1 MTAGLPPIL
10 RYLALLALASAAL
23 AATAPAPKAAPKAAI
38 KPPPAT
44 ATHLTKWEDFRIL
57 TDRNIFDRYRRPP
70 VTRAAPPERPRTPN
84 GPPTPPKPVDTD
96 QYVVLLGI
104 GLEGPQYTAFFEDSR
119 AGKILQVRPGGAVGK
134 GRLRAV
140 NLDSVQYDR
149 GGKFS
154 VVEVGYTL
162 TGTQAPA
169 AGFATPALPA
179 PTAVSAAPGTS
190 PGGSS
195 TPAPHAPPAPT
206 APTTGPATTQPTIPP
221 SAGAPSAPA
230 PDGLQDV
237 LERMRQR
244 RQQELGR

>member
-169 AGFATPALPA
+169 AGFAAPA
-179 PTAVSAAPGTS
+179 PSAVPAEAGTS
-190 PGGSS
+190 RTGSS
-195 TPAPHAPPAPT
+195 TPAPPAPPAPT